1 MISYDL
7 KKVRLVLL
15 LIPISFVAGIAI
27 TEFLAFL
34 SLLILL
40 FLNKNKSVFFDS
52 KIIFLYIFSIYIFF
66 NAYFQIF
73 DDLKLSSFF
82 HIRFVFF
89 SISIFFLCEVFES
102 NKEKNFF
109 LYFILF
115 LFILTFDSIFQ
126 FFNGSN
132 FFGFEIIKGRVSSFF
147 QEELIL
153 GSFLVRLIPIILW
166 FIFFL
171 KIDLIKNFFYSV
183 VFFSFYL
190 ISIYISGERTSFFL
204 CMILLLSL
212 FIIIKKLRTIITYS
226 SLILLIFAF
235 TCSYFKIGS
244 TDVASRMFIKT
255 FNQITDNKLIKQKN
269 NIGTNE
275 NFTQNLKLYS
285 TDHEGHIK
293 LAFKLF
299 NESKIFGAGPKG
311 FRYYCRT
318 VNYDSDVGICST
330 HPHNITIQ
338 IITELGLI
346 GLMFYIFA
354 GCFVLYNFFKL
365 LINKKYT
372 DQYLSFYAIT
382 LGLIINLFPLI
393 PGGNFFNNW
402 ISLFLYYNIGF
413 YLYSYKKCILK

>member
-1 MISYDL
+1 
-7 KKVRLVLL
+7 
-15 LIPISFVAGIAI
+15 
-27 TEFLAFL
+27 
-34 SLLILL
+34 
-40 FLNKNKSVFFDS
+40 
-52 KIIFLYIFSIYIFF
+52 
-66 NAYFQIF
+66 
-73 DDLKLSSFF
+73 
-82 HIRFVFF
+82 
-89 SISIFFLCEVFES
+89 
-102 NKEKNFF
+102 
-109 LYFILF
+109 
-115 LFILTFDSIFQ
+115 
-126 FFNGSN
+126 
-132 FFGFEIIKGRVSSFF
+132 
-147 QEELIL
+147 
-153 GSFLVRLIPIILW
+153 
-166 FIFFL
+166 
-171 KIDLIKNFFYSV
+171 
-183 VFFSFYL
+183 
-190 ISIYISGERTSFFL
+190 
-204 CMILLLSL
+204 
-212 FIIIKKLRTIITYS
+212 
-226 SLILLIFAF
+226 
-235 TCSYFKIGS
+235 
-244 TDVASRMFIKT
+244 MFIKT

>member
-7 KKVRLVLL
+7 KKVSLILF
-15 LIPISFVAGIAI
+15 LIPLSFIAGIAI
-27 TEFLAFL
+27 TEFLVFL
-34 SLLILL
+34 SLLILVL
-40 FLNKNKSVFFDS
+40 FNKNKLVFFDS

-89 SISIFFLCEVFES
+89 SISIFFLCEVYES

-109 LYFILF
+109 LYFIIF
-115 LFILTFDSIFQ
+115 LFILTSDSIFQ
-126 FFNGSN
+126 FLNGSN

-147 QEELIL
+147 QDELIL

-171 KIDLIKNFFYSV
+171 KIDLRKNVFYSV
-183 VFFSFYL
+183 FFFSFYL
-190 ISIYISGERTSFFL
+190 ISIYLSGERTSFVL
-204 CMILLLSL
+204 CMILSLSL
-212 FIIIKKLRTIITYS
+212 FIIIKKLRIIITYS

-244 TDVASRMFIKT
+244 TDPASRMFFKT
-255 FNQITDNKLIKQKN
+255 FNQITDNKLIKQKK
-269 NIGTNE
+269 NIETNK

-285 TDHEGHIK
+285 SDHEGHIK

-299 NESKIFGAGPKG
+299 KENKIFGAGPKG

-318 VNYDSDVGICST
+318 VNYDSDVGMCST
-330 HPHNITIQ
+330 HPHNILIQ
-338 IITELGLI
+338 IISELGLI
-346 GLMFYIFA
+346 GLTFYIFA

-372 DQYLSFYAIT
+372 DQYLSFYAVT

-402 ISLFLYYNIGF
+402 ISLILYYNIGF